1 MMDPRTQRRRKMDRQ
16 STAALSLPPG
26 RKILASLGPRDQG
39 WLPGNPARYNPRMAR
54 VAARI
59 RVQVLYFGPLR
70 ELAGCAE
77 DSVEVEGGASV
88 ADVFEA
94 CSARHAAMGR
104 FRSAVVPSRNREFA
118 SWPSEVAPGDEVAF
132 LPPVSGG

>member
-1 MMDPRTQRRRKMDRQ
+1 MDHP
-16 STAALSLPPG
+16 STAVLSLRARPE
-26 RKILASLGPRDQG
+26 ILACRDSRDQG
-39 WLPGNPARYNPRMAR
+39 WLAANPAMYNPRMAR

-59 RVQVLYFGPLR
+59 HVQVLYFGPLR
-70 ELAGCAE
+70 ELTGRAE
-77 DSVEVEGGASV
+77 DSVEVGGGASV

-94 CSARHAAMGR
+94 CSARHPEMAR

-118 SWPSEVAPGDEVAF
+118 PWPSEVAPGDEIAF